1 VVTPIKIK
9 EDRCFP
15 VVDNMIALYH
25 HIPDSPQRTVRLVRL
40 IEESERGLRLWGR
53 MATPVYPDGFF
64 TKEKLFDGGSYH
76 NGDVW
81 TWFSNKYAIA
91 LIRMG
96 WPTKAVDLLK
106 RQAEV
111 AVRDGGFSEFYEDD
125 AQGAKKG
132 AFHFAGAASSY
143 LQAVVEGLFGLRM
156 DAPAGK
162 VQIQPALLRSGEIRC
177 RLGRHAFRVTIQ
189 VDETARCVK
198 LTVATPFRGK
208 ADLRIPLPVGVR
220 QCRVLREGQTETPGG
235 IERKAEAAY
244 AVFSTERLADR
255 CAWEIRWYD

>member
-25 HIPDSPQRTVRLVRL
+25 HIPDSPQRAARLARE
-40 IEESERGLRLWGR
+40 IEESERGLKLWGR

-64 TKEKLFDGGSYH
+64 TKEKLFDGGNYH

-96 WPTKAVDLLK
+96 SPSKAIDLLK

-111 AVRDGGFSEFYEDD
+111 AARDKGFSEFYEDD
-125 AQGAKKG
+125 AQGGKKG

-143 LQAVVEGLFGLRM
+143 LQAVVEGLFGLRA
-156 DAPAGK
+156 DYPRGT
-162 VQIQPALLRSGEIRC
+162 VFIHPSLDRSGSLRCQLGLHRFEITVDVGEEAT
-177 RLGRHAFRVTIQ
+177 RLSVTTTYAGSADFRVRIGRAATACRA
-189 VDETARCVK
+189 VKPSGAEVPSAVREVGAATYVFFNETLRPGT
-198 LTVATPFRGK
+198 TVFQ
-208 ADLRIPLPVGVR
+208 LLPR
-220 QCRVLREGQTETPGG
+220 QH
-235 IERKAEAAY
+235 
-244 AVFSTERLADR
+244 
-255 CAWEIRWYD
+255 

>member
-1 VVTPIKIK
+1 
-9 EDRCFP
+9 
-15 VVDNMIALYH
+15 MIALYH
-25 HIPDSPQRTVRLVRL
+25 HIPDSPQRTARLVRG
-40 IEESERGLRLWGR
+40 IEESERELKLWGR

-64 TKEKLFDGGSYH
+64 TKEKLFDGGNYH

-96 WPTKAVDLLK
+96 SPSQAVDLLK

-111 AVRDGGFSEFYEDD
+111 ALRDGGFSEFYEDD

-156 DAPAGK
+156 DAPGGT
-162 VQIQPALLRSGEIRC
+162 VHIQPALLRSVEVYC
-177 RLGRHAFRVTIQ
+177 LLGRHPFRVMIRT
-189 VDETARCVK
+189 DEAAQTGK
-198 LTVATPFRGK
+198 MTVATSFRGK
-208 ADLRIPLPVGVR
+208 GDLRFPVPATAQG
-220 QCRVLREGQTETPGG
+220 CCVLRDDRAEIPAQ
-235 IERKAEAAY
+235 IERVGNAACAMFSTDLIGDELTLEISWREAA
-244 AVFSTERLADR
+244 R
-255 CAWEIRWYD
+255 